1 MNNKPINS
9 KFFKKIDV
17 ECDCFKPLTQ
27 KQFESGEQ
35 GSIYVP
41 HIMGEYLGTPLKK
54 CPNFMDEYKSG
65 NKNFN
70 KMREDAKGH
79 KIEETGA
86 KLRAMMPW
94 IGKNKLVN
102 QENN

>member
-1 MNNKPINS
+1 M
-9 KFFKKIDV
+9 KKILD
-17 ECDCFKPLTQ
+17 EIQ
-27 KQFESGEQ
+27 SGKF
-35 GSIYVP
+35 V
-41 HIMGEYLGTPLKK
+41 KD
-54 CPNFMDEYKSG
+54 FMDEYKSG